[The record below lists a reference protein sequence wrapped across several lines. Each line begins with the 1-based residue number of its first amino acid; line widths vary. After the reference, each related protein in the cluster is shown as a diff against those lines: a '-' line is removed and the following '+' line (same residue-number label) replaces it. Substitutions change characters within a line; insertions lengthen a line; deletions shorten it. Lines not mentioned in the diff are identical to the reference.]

1 MMLLLIASPA
11 AAQEVELQQPETAP
25 AEAQAPA
32 GGNAYRGVV
41 PGGTKAPPHAPKKKN
56 PVRVTWTGFQM
67 RDDGG
72 SRVFVQLTADAPFQV
87 TEVGNS
93 LHVTIK
99 GARLNLRNNGRPLD
113 THFFATPVKSIHATE
128 KGGEVVL
135 VIETKGHANHSEKT
149 ETQGGYQFL
158 MIDFPP
164 EGASGESAS
173 TSTTTK

>member
-1 MMLLLIASPA
+1 MMLLLLSAPA
-11 AAQEVELQQPETAP
+11 AAQEVELQGQETTP
-25 AEAQAPA
+25 AEAQAP
-32 GGNAYRGVV
+32 GGSAYRGVV

-67 RDDGG
+67 REDGG

-87 TEVGNS
+87 TEVGS
-93 LHVTIK
+93 ALHVTIK

-135 VIETKGHANHSEKT
+135 VIECKGHANHSEKT
-149 ETQGGYQFL
+149 ESQGGYQFL